1 MNSALGCLFILIF
14 GFFFFFLN
22 VALRFFR
29 FLTGS
34 SDHLFTRGTFG
45 GPPFGAGQ
53 ARSNAG
59 RQRQADRQEAKGQNR
74 ASGNA
79 HHENAGRPNSRQRR
93 SGKIFAED
101 EGTYVDFE
109 EVK

>member
-34 SDHLFTRGTFG
+34 SDHIFTRTSFG
-45 GPPFGAGQ
+45 GTPFGSTTGRTQSAHHTGSKAG
-53 ARSNAG
+53 
-59 RQRQADRQEAKGQNR
+59 NR
-74 ASGNA
+74 TAGNA
-79 HHENAGRPNSRQRR
+79 HHETTGRPNSRQRR
-93 SGKIFAED
+93 SGKIFAQD